1 MIHAAIVA
9 IVAIVASFII
19 ANRKQK
25 TPDTPNQNF
34 DENSLPIASEGET
47 ICILFGT
54 CEIKKSN
61 VVGVGGYWSETKEI

>member
-1 MIHAAIVA
+1 MFYAAIVA
-9 IVAIVASFII
+9 VVAIIAGFIL
-19 ANRKQK
+19 ANKRQK
-25 TPDTPNQNF
+25 TPDNPNQQF

-54 CEIKKSN
+54 REIRKSN